1 MNGQFD
7 IKNSKSKIDSALV
20 IFAKAPVP
28 GQVKT
33 RLCPPLTPDEAATLQ
48 GTLVLDVVEKSRS
61 VERQMA
67 RYLACSPSQEH
78 PFFKVMEG
86 RHGLRLLD
94 QQGDDLG
101 ARMAGVFAELFQ
113 AGYQPVVMVGT
124 DVPAMPSGVLLEARD
139 ALARH
144 DVVLGPAEDGG
155 YFLIGLKKPAPELFK
170 DIPWSTGEVRALTL
184 KKAAALG
191 LTVAELAANRDLD
204 RVEDLTALAQ
214 MVPAAKAKAQAGP
227 ISMRTAGVL
236 KMLVERIRE
245 RKKSEG

>member
-1 MNGQFD
+1 MSEKLNT
-7 IKNSKSKIDSALV
+7 KHSTLNTAASAALV

-61 VERQMA
+61 VERQME
-67 RYLACSPSQEH
+67 RYLACSPSSEH

-86 RHGLRLLD
+86 RHGLRLLE
-94 QQGDDLG
+94 QRGDDIG

-113 AGYQPVVMVGT
+113 AGHRPVVMVGT

-139 ALARH
+139 LLGRH

-155 YFLIGLKKPAPELFK
+155 YFLIGLTKPTPELFRG
-170 DIPWSTGEVRALTL
+170 IPWSTGDVRALTL

-191 LTVAELAANRDLD
+191 LTVAELASNRDLD
-204 RVEDLTALAQ
+204 RVEDLTVLAQ
-214 MVPAAKAKAQAGP
+214 MAPTGKAKGQGGP

-236 KMLVERIRE
+236 KALVDRIKERQ
-245 RKKSEG
+245 K